1 MSSQKLSGDDDHN
14 DEVLN
19 SVTGNSDTK
28 VSNSTSSHGDED
40 SSEDVEKFLGAGSEQ
55 NHSTGIPEKSAN
67 PENTALAAHSKEA
80 VYPQKY
86 AVKSDSASKPII
98 GTAATGSPFTAN
110 LNEAASTFTTSSPRA
125 APIMP
130 LTSSNSEVGGAKEIS
145 SRTHTENENISSKN
159 DKPHGKPLAE
169 SKPKKAQPQ
178 QHLKSQSV
186 QAPSAQSTSDS
197 QLVSPLLQSYLP
209 NLHNVRN
216 QKSNRSIKSATRSV
230 TAQPN
235 RVLLKQ
241 KPQGS
246 YHRQYVLL
254 RDKQGP
260 MPSPLFSPANPPL
273 SFGTNS
279 DAAGFGLDSPQLYPV
294 RSARSLRS
302 KTHPKRESSKYVFS
316 VDDDEDEVEE
326 DLNREYLQDY
336 NNTLHHR
343 RSQLPSQANG
353 LEGQPLSAQADYDD
367 NLASLSNFDDN
378 STIRQTTSRLS
389 ENEELQ
395 DADHSTSVE
404 NPVDEDAAMTATQ
417 SRKSSVAPIDPAYDE
432 YPDDAST
439 GSNESFTLR
448 ERQDAI
454 NETHPFGIRIWK
466 PAVYKKHRSVE
477 KEADNDI
484 HSNPSTAKTIGKSVK
499 FFNFLW
505 TCTFGLAF
513 FSLCLIF
520 SALTAIMSIICV
532 KCTDQSLKYAQLY
545 LRLGLYLLMPFG
557 KIVLMNSSTNYIRE
571 DAYVGTSVA
580 DFRRWRAQNEGRL
593 FFSAPNAMK
602 GRITEAT
609 PLNSRLPPNAR
620 NYTDHSNVSSP
631 QGSSDHAHD
640 GGEDVTVKERLF
652 GRGQWNAGRVAFFL
666 QFYLIFVPFTSIIAF
681 AQWLGVFTIP
691 MAKALVILLNHL
703 RMHPLALSF
712 EPEKDY
718 YEKRLNS
725 IPRNESIL
733 ICTYRSFGFH
743 YYKYTV
749 DGTNIFFINLNF
761 LVIFTIFDY
770 FCLNQKLHWVT
781 PITNPSFIFILCLA
795 SIIPL
800 AYFIGQAVAS
810 ISAQTSMGVGAVINA
825 FFSTIVEVFLYC
837 VALNQ
842 SKAKLVEGSII
853 GSILGAVLL
862 LPGTSMCSGAIRRKT
877 QRYNPAS
884 AGVSSTMLLY
894 SILIMFS
901 PTILHQIFGQYEE
914 RCRDCTEVSNSAQS
928 CKRCHYIQSTVV
940 IDRLYTKYLRPFTI
954 VCSICLFTAYC
965 IGLLFTLK
973 THAALIWSTPV
984 SVEKEKRATG
994 AAITVQTPENSSMGS
1009 RSKASGSVSNQN
1021 DLSLVRAL
1029 TRSTSFMQ
1037 SQQQQQ
1043 RQPQQ
1048 PQLQQQ
1054 TSVQSM
1060 QPQMQQQQQLQ
1071 LQSDGGHDS
1080 PNWSRS
1086 KSTSILLLATFTYAI
1101 IAEIL
1106 VDVVDDVLKAFPI
1119 NPKFLGLTVFAL
1131 VPNTT
1136 EFVNAILFA
1145 MHGNVALSMEIGSA
1159 YALQVCL
1166 LQIPILVVY
1175 TCWGAIKTGF
1185 IDPSKLFSLIFP
1197 RWDFIACLMSVYMFT
1212 YVYAEGKSNYFK
1224 GSILILLYI
1233 GIISGFFIA
1242 ISIDDEHEYISKGA
1256 ALTSNL
1262 LFNN

>member
-1 MSSQKLSGDDDHN
+1 MSSPKSSSTLNGHPDEHPKDGSGGSSSTAITSPLSHEDNNSNDD
-14 DEVLN
+14 
-19 SVTGNSDTK
+19 
-28 VSNSTSSHGDED
+28 
-40 SSEDVEKFLGAGSEQ
+40 
-55 NHSTGIPEKSAN
+55 
-67 PENTALAAHSKEA
+67 
-80 VYPQKY
+80 
-86 AVKSDSASKPII
+86 VKR
-98 GTAATGSPFTAN
+98 
-110 LNEAASTFTTSSPRA
+110 FTTSSPKTTH
-125 APIMP
+125 IMP
-130 LTSSNSEVGGAKEIS
+130 LTSSNPKAGDTKVDYLQSQKENQDTSDKIS
-145 SRTHTENENISSKN
+145 QDISHEKPTHELKSK
-159 DKPHGKPLAE
+159 KLQTQQVA
-169 SKPKKAQPQ
+169 Q
-178 QHLKSQSV
+178 QHQKARSV
-186 QAPSAQSTSDS
+186 QAPSVQSANDS
-197 QLVSPLLQSYLP
+197 QPVSPLLQSYLP
-209 NLHNVRN
+209 NPHNVRN
-216 QKSNRSIKSATRSV
+216 QKSNRSIRSAVRSAAV
-230 TAQPN
+230 QPS
-235 RVLLKQ
+235 RILLKQ
-241 KPQGS
+241 RQQGS

-254 RDKQGP
+254 RDKQAS
-260 MPSPLFSPANPPL
+260 MPSPLFSPVNPPL
-273 SFGTNS
+273 SIGSNS

-294 RSARSLRS
+294 RSTRSIPS
-302 KTHPKRESSKYVFS
+302 KAHQKRETSKYVFS

-336 NNTLHHR
+336 NNTLHR
-343 RSQLPSQANG
+343 GRSQIASQSNT
-353 LEGQPLSAQADYDD
+353 LDGQPLSSQADYDD
-367 NLASLSNFDDN
+367 NLGSLSNFDDN
-378 STIRQTTSRLS
+378 STIRKTTSTLS
-389 ENEELQ
+389 EGEDLQ
-395 DADHSTSVE
+395 GANNITTDDNPAEDGMPMNTS
-404 NPVDEDAAMTATQ
+404 Q
-417 SRKSSVAPIDPAYDE
+417 SRKSSVAPIESAYDD

-439 GSNESFTLR
+439 SSNESFTLR

-477 KEADNDI
+477 QEADNDI
-484 HSNPSTAKTIGKSVK
+484 HSSPSSAKAIGKSVK
-499 FFNFLW
+499 LFNFLW

-513 FSLCLIF
+513 FLICLVA
-520 SALTAIMSIICV
+520 SAVTAIVSIVCV
-532 KCTDQSLKYAQLY
+532 KYSDQSLKYAQLY

-557 KIVLMNSSTNYIRE
+557 KIVLMYSSTNYIRE

-580 DFRRWRAQNEGRL
+580 DFRKWRAQNEGRL

-602 GRITEAT
+602 GRIIETT

-620 NYTDHSNVSSP
+620 NYTEHHVSSLGNNDHS
-631 QGSSDHAHD
+631 Q
-640 GGEDVTVKERLF
+640 EEEEEVTIKKRLF
-652 GRGQWNAGRVAFFL
+652 GRGQWNVGRVIFFL
-666 QFYLIFVPFTSIIAF
+666 QFYLIFVPFTGLIAF
-681 AQWLGVFTIP
+681 IQWLGVFTIP
-691 MAKALVILLNHL
+691 MAKVLAILLNHL

-733 ICTYRSFGFH
+733 ICTYRSFGLH

-749 DGTNIFFINLNF
+749 DGTNIFFINMNF

-770 FCLNQKLHWVT
+770 FCLNQKLHLVM
-781 PITNPSFIFILCLA
+781 PITNSSLIFILCLA

-825 FFSTIVEVFLYC
+825 FFSTIVEVFLYG

-901 PTILHQIFGQYEE
+901 PTILHQIFGEYEE
-914 RCRDCTEVSNSAQS
+914 RCQSCTSGTGSFQS

-940 IDRLYTKYLRPFTI
+940 IDRLYIKYLRPFTI
-954 VCSICLFTAYC
+954 VCSVCLFTAYC

-984 SVEKEKRATG
+984 SAEKEKRAAG
-994 AAITVQTPENSSMGS
+994 AAITVQTPETSSMAS
-1009 RSKASGSVSNQN
+1009 RSRASVSGSNQN
-1021 DLSLVRAL
+1021 DLSLVRTL
-1029 TRSTSFMQ
+1029 TKSTSFMQ

-1048 PQLQQQ
+1048 AQTQPQ
-1054 TSVQSM
+1054 SSNQSM
-1060 QPQMQQQQQLQ
+1060 QAQQQQIQNA
-1071 LQSDGGHDS
+1071 GGHDS

-1086 KSTSILLLATFTYAI
+1086 KSTSILLLATVTYAI

-1106 VDVVDDVLKAFPI
+1106 VDVVDDVLKSFPI

-1175 TCWGAIKTGF
+1175 TCWCAFRAGF
-1185 IDPSKLFSLIFP
+1185 VDPSKMFSLIFP
-1197 RWDFIACLMSVYMFT
+1197 HWDFIACLMSVYMFT

-1233 GIISGFFIA
+1233 GIMFGFFIA
-1242 ISIDDEHEYISKGA
+1242 ISINDEHEYISEA
-1256 ALTSNL
+1256 MSMTSNL
-1262 LFNN
+1262 LFAS